1 MVNGLGGLA
10 LLAAVA
16 VGAYAAIRV
25 VLLPLVRKAAQKTA
39 VRWDDILTDRKVLNR
54 IAWLA
59 PLVVARVG
67 LDIVLDEPDLE
78 RWLDLSG
85 RVLDALLIVAG
96 LLVLSATTGAV
107 NRIYTSLEVSRERPI
122 KGYLQIAMIIAW
134 VFGSIVV
141 VARLADQSIGL
152 FVGGLGAASA
162 VIILV
167 FRDTILSFVAS
178 IQLAGNDMLRV
189 GDWIEMPSQN
199 ADGDVIEVALHT
211 VKVQNWDKTITTIP
225 TYELITDS
233 FKNWRGMS
241 ETGARRIKRSMMIDV
256 STVAFLTDEQIERWS
271 RFAPIADYMHHKRA
285 ELAEWNRQLDDGDGL
300 RDNPRRLTNIGTF
313 RAYVVAYLKAHPRLA
328 TETQTML
335 VRQLQPGPHGLPLEI
350 YVFTDTTAWAEYEAI
365 QADIFDHLLAI
376 IGEFGLRIHQAPSG
390 ADIAALRQ

>member
-1 MVNGLGGLA
+1 MVNGFGGLA
-10 LLAAVA
+10 VLAAVA
-16 VGAYAAIRV
+16 VGAYAAIRF
-25 VLLPLVRKAAQKTA
+25 VLLPLVRKAAQRTA
-39 VRWDDILTDRKVLNR
+39 VRWDDILADRKLLNR

-59 PLVVARVG
+59 PLVVARIG
-67 LDIVLDEPDLE
+67 LDIVLDDPDLE
-78 RWLDLSG
+78 RWVDLSA

-107 NRIYTSLEVSRERPI
+107 NRVYTSLEVSRERPI

-256 STVAFLTDEQIERWS
+256 STVTFLTDEQIERWS
-271 RFAPIADYMHHKRA
+271 RFAPIAGYMHHKRT

-300 RDNPRRLTNIGTF
+300 RDDPRRLTNIGTF

-335 VRQLQPGPHGLPLEI
+335 VRQLQPGPQGLPLEI

-365 QADIFDHLLAI
+365 QADIFDHLFAI